1 MATAQVASVHV
12 EGAWFKEIASKCPT
26 VPGCDKAFRMVL
38 KLRCE
43 SLAGSSKPLHTKLR
57 STAIIRLQ
65 SLASSHREELDAG
78 TGREGSGSLQF
89 GLPNRDQGL
98 DHFGVNLIAMFRGLQ
113 QCIGK
118 CDRFRVLGI
127 AT

>member
-12 EGAWFKEIASKCPT
+12 EGAWFKGTASKCPT

-43 SLAGSSKPLHTKLR
+43 SFTGSSKPFQTKLR

-65 SLASSHREELDAG
+65 SLASGHREELDAG
-78 TGREGSGSLQF
+78 TGCEGSGLFKF
-89 GLPNRDQGL
+89 GLPDRDQGL
-98 DHFGVNLIAMFRGLQ
+98 DHFGANLFAM
-113 QCIGK
+113 
-118 CDRFRVLGI
+118 
-127 AT
+127 